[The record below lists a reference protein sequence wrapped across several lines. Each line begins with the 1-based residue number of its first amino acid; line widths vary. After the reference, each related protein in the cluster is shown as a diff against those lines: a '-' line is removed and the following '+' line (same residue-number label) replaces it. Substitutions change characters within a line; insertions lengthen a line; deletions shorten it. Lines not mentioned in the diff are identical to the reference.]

1 MKFGLK
7 SIGRIAVMAM
17 SMVALAGEASAQ
29 ETPDVRLF
37 KKFTTALEGKTIA
50 FVPMSYGMFLTDGWA
65 HVMKI
70 EAERLGMK
78 FVTRDPNWSTTA
90 QSQAVQALIQEKPD
104 VLVIHNL
111 NVQLLARQIRQAQQA
126 GIYVVQLNL
135 VSNQISDA
143 FVGADYRQ
151 VGREIAT
158 DLVEACSPEKGKS
171 GKISIVQGELT
182 NAASLQELGGAME
195 IFEKH
200 PEIQIVSNQAGD
212 YDANKSRDITQTAL
226 QQNPD
231 LCAVYDFFDV
241 MALGAA
247 QAIKAAGQQG
257 KVLLYTTGGG
267 QRMACDSWDAGMFD
281 KYWDTHTLQQ
291 GQDLMTTIS
300 LILQSG
306 QKPGAV
312 EMAVYTPVS
321 VWTKENYSP
330 SLCYDLPS
338 Q

>member
-1 MKFGLK
+1 MMKRSKITGF
-7 SIGRIAVMAM
+7 
-17 SMVALAGEASAQ
+17 VAAAALTILAAAGHVAAQ

-37 KKFTTALEGKTIA
+37 NKYTETLKGKTIA

-65 HVMKI
+65 HVMKQ

-78 FVTRDPNWSTTA
+78 FITRDPNWSTTA
-90 QSQAVQALIQEKPD
+90 QSQAVQALIQEKVD

-111 NVQLLARQIRQAQQA
+111 NVQLLARQIRQAQEA

-143 FVGADYRQ
+143 FVGADYRY
-151 VGREIAT
+151 VGREMARA
-158 DLVEACSPEKGKS
+158 LVDACSPEKGKS

-195 IFEKH
+195 IFEQH

-212 YDANKSRDITQTAL
+212 YDANKSRDITQTVL

-231 LCAVYDFFDV
+231 LCGVYDFFDV

-267 QRMACDSWDAGMFD
+267 QRMACDSWDEGLFD
-281 KYWDTHTLQQ
+281 MYWNTHTLLQ

-306 QKPGAV
+306 LKPGDA

-330 SLCYDLPS
+330 SLCYDLPGE
-338 Q
+338 

>member
-1 MKFGLK
+1 MKHLLK
-7 SIGRIAVMAM
+7 SLGRVAAAALSILAVTGT
-17 SMVALAGEASAQ
+17 VGAQ

-37 KKFTTALEGKTIA
+37 NKFNAALEGKTIA

-65 HVMKI
+65 HVMKQ
-70 EAERLGMK
+70 EAARLGMK

-111 NVQLLARQIRQAQQA
+111 NVQLLARQIRQAQKA

-151 VGREIAT
+151 VGREMAQ
-158 DLVEACSPEKGKS
+158 DLVETCSPKKGKS

-195 IFEKH
+195 VFSKH

-212 YDANKSRDITQTAL
+212 YDANKSRDITQTVL
-226 QQNPD
+226 QQHPD

-267 QRMACDSWDAGMFD
+267 QRMACDSWNEGLFD
-281 KYWDTHTLQQ
+281 KYWNTHTLLQ

-306 QKPGAV
+306 LKPGDA

-330 SLCYDLPS
+330 SLCYDLPNK
-338 Q
+338 

>member
-1 MKFGLK
+1 MKKKAKIAGLVA
-7 SIGRIAVMAM
+7 G
-17 SMVALAGEASAQ
+17 VALSILAAAGSVTAQ

-37 KKFTTALEGKTIA
+37 NKYSEALKGKTIA

-65 HVMKI
+65 HVMKE
-70 EAERLGMK
+70 EAERLGMN
-78 FVTRDPNWSTTA
+78 FITRDPNWSTTA
-90 QSQAVQALIQEKPD
+90 QSQAVQALIQEKVD

-143 FVGADYRQ
+143 FVGADYRY
-151 VGREIAT
+151 VGREMARA
-158 DLVEACSPEKGKS
+158 LVAACSPETGKS

-182 NAASLQELGGAME
+182 NAASLQELAGAME
-195 IFEKH
+195 IFSQH

-212 YDANKSRDITQTAL
+212 YDANKSRDITQTVL

-267 QRMACDSWDAGMFD
+267 QRMACDSWDEGLFD
-281 KYWDTHTLQQ
+281 MYWDTHTLLQ

-300 LILQSG
+300 LLLQSG
-306 QKPGAV
+306 LKPGDA

-330 SLCYDLPS
+330 SLCYDLPGE
-338 Q
+338 